1 MITQQL
7 TNCDKEPIH
16 ILSKIQPHGML
27 CVISYDYL
35 IQQISDNYGDFFNFT
50 LQEVLNKNIKDC
62 FGEELIYKLNSLQKE
77 SIITSNISSFKY
89 ENMNKK
95 FFFVVHFEKEYIILE
110 IENLNDEEIYLKT
123 EEILEKAI
131 SVCETDLDYQQL
143 LYAIVNSVKSI
154 SGFDRVLM
162 YKFDEDYNGNVLA
175 EASEN
180 FNESFLNHHFPA
192 SDIPS
197 QARELYVRNRFRI
210 IQDVDKEDVSISPII
225 NPLTESPLNMSMCYL
240 RSVSPVHME
249 YLRNMGVK
257 ASMSIS
263 IVINNKL
270 WGLIACH
277 HNQAKKI
284 PLELFKS
291 YYLLSTIFSEKIQQ
305 KEFFINYTKSA
316 QLLLSSEILITKLNS
331 QKEYTFFDALLNVK
345 SELKNIIKCDEC
357 IIFKL
362 DEVLGYD
369 GNLKEEELKTLYEI
383 GFNNLNNNIFYS
395 NKIIDFIPD
404 ILNFSSPIGG
414 IILLQI
420 ETEMPFYIMFI
431 RYEEI
436 YNVQWAG
443 NPNKKIEYKNGN
455 KIINPR
461 LSFETWKE
469 TVSGTC
475 EKFDNNEIEKLLL
488 FSKRLINSYSIFKA
502 YYDSKCANEEKK
514 LLKEQKLQSI
524 VDVINNIAHQWRQPL
539 SIVSSISSNLKIL
552 CEIGNEQI
560 DLEALS
566 KQMEII
572 SQKSQYL
579 SRTIDDFEWYTKVVE
594 NPEEFSISET
604 ILQTRNLFKTIL
616 NDENIEIILNINE
629 DKKILGFKN
638 EFIHALLNILDNSK
652 DALKDKTDRKIIIIN
667 TKLKQEKLEIEI
679 LDNGGGI
686 KNEIISRIFEPYF
699 TTKHQAVGTGLSLY
713 IAYEIFT
720 KYHNATI
727 ESSNKEFKLDNKI
740 YNGASFQI
748 TI

>member
-16 ILSKIQPHGML
+16 ILSKIQSHGML
-27 CVISYDYL
+27 CAISYDYL
-35 IQQISDNYGDFFNFT
+35 IQQISNNYADFFNST
-50 LQEVLNKNIKDC
+50 LQELLNKNIKDC

-77 SIITSNISSFKY
+77 LTTTSNIYSFKY
-89 ENMNKK
+89 KYMDKK
-95 FFFVVHFEKEYIILE
+95 FFFIVHWEEEYIILE
-110 IENLNDEEIYLKT
+110 VENLNDEKIYLKI
-123 EEILEKAI
+123 EEIAEKSINICKA
-131 SVCETDLDYQQL
+131 DLDYQQL

-162 YKFDEDYNGNVLA
+162 YKFDEDYNGKVLA
-175 EASEN
+175 EVSEN
-180 FNESFLNHHFPA
+180 FNESFLNHYFPA

-197 QARELYVRNRFRI
+197 QARELYVKNRFRI
-210 IQDVDKEDVSISPII
+210 IQDVDKEDVSINPII
-225 NPLTESPLNMSMCYL
+225 NPLTQSPLNMSMCYL
-240 RSVSPVHME
+240 RSVSPIHME

-369 GNLKEEELKTLYEI
+369 GNLKENELKILYEI

-404 ILNFSSPIGG
+404 LLNFSSPIGG

-488 FSKRLINSYSIFKA
+488 FSKKLINSYTISKA
-502 YYDSKCANEEKK
+502 YYDSKCANEEKE

-539 SIVSSISSNLKIL
+539 SIISSISSSLKIL
-552 CEIGNEQI
+552 CEIDEQI
-560 DLEALS
+560 DLEKLLE
-566 KQMEII
+566 QMEII

-579 SRTIDDFEWYTKVVE
+579 SRTIDNFEWYTKVVD
-594 NPEEFSISET
+594 NPERFSISKT
-604 ILQTRNLFKTIL
+604 ILQTINLFKTIL

-629 DKKILGFKN
+629 DKEILGFKN

-652 DALKDKTDRKIIIIN
+652 DALKNQTNRKIIMIN
-667 TKLKQEKLEIEI
+667 TKLKERKLEIEI

-713 IAYEIFT
+713 ITYEIFT
-720 KYHNATI
+720 KHHNATI
-727 ESSNKEFKLDNKI
+727 ESLNKEFKLDNKI
-740 YNGASFQI
+740 YNGASFLI
-748 TI
+748 TF